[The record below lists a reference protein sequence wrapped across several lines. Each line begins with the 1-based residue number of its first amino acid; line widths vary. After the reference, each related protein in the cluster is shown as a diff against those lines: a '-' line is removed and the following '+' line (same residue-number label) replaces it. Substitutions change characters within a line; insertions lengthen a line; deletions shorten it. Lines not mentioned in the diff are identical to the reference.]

1 MDRTNQMH
9 TAISSGAR
17 DISAE
22 SDTKKIAK
30 IFSKFL
36 KEGDTV
42 FLYGDIGVGK
52 TTFIRSLINHLQTK
66 NKIELTEVPSP
77 TFNIVHEYQIKDL
90 TIRHFDLFRLK
101 NEKEI
106 SNIGLMEDT
115 ERALS
120 LVEWPEKVITKPK
133 KAISLFFKYS
143 DNMKKRYL
151 LIDGFDFRKFK

>member
-9 TAISSGAR
+9 TAISSGAL

-22 SDTKKIAK
+22 SNTKKIAK
-30 IFSKFL
+30 FFSKLL
-36 KEGDTV
+36 KKGDTV
-42 FLYGDIGVGK
+42 FLYGEIGVGK
-52 TTFIRSLINHLQTK
+52 TTFIRCLINNLQTK

-90 TIRHFDLFRLK
+90 TIKHFDLFRLK
-101 NEKEI
+101 NEREI
-106 SNIGLMEDT
+106 TNIGLMEDA
-115 ERALS
+115 ERVLR